1 MNVAL
6 HLFGFGQV
14 CESFFHMVQDRL
26 ANNSQIRF
34 QTVFRSRSW
43 SRGSCLEKK
52 NPEFAKDRPDPVE
65 WIESL
70 NQRELHIF
78 IDATA
83 ETGMLDLIQ
92 RALELNHVVISANK
106 KPLCE
111 PYEKVTKLYD
121 SILKQRMRIESTVGA
136 GLPVLH
142 QLLTLHELG
151 EKIHSIQGVVS
162 GTLAYLCSGLNQG
175 NDFSSLVKTAHKLG
189 YTEPDP
195 REDLGGDDVLRKG
208 LILSR
213 LLGWSREKS
222 DVEFEPFFS
231 CEQGVSV
238 HEFMDS
244 LNGRSIG
251 LDLPICY
258 GLNLSKEGC
267 KVGFFSPE
275 QSSFLRGSGENNRVL
290 FFTDIYK
297 PYLLLEGP
305 GAGREITA
313 LGLFHDMLSAIQS
326 MGKER
331 N

>member
-14 CESFFHMVQDRL
+14 GESFFHMVQNRL
-26 ANNSQIRF
+26 GNASQIRF
-34 QTVFRSRSW
+34 QTIFRSRSW
-43 SRGSCLEKK
+43 STGSCLKK
-52 NPEFAKDRPDPVE
+52 NPEFTQDRPDPVE
-65 WIESL
+65 WINSL
-70 NQRELHIF
+70 NERELHIF

-83 ETGMLDLIQ
+83 EIGMLDMIQ

-111 PYEKVTKLYD
+111 PYQKVTKLYD
-121 SILKQRMRIESTVGA
+121 SILKQKMRIESTVGA
-136 GLPVLH
+136 GLPVIH
-142 QLLTLHELG
+142 QLLTLQELG
-151 EKIHSIQGVVS
+151 ENIDSIQGVVS

-213 LLGWSREKS
+213 LLGWSRERS
-222 DVEFEPFFS
+222 DVEFEAFFS

-238 HEFMDS
+238 QEFLDS
-244 LNGRSIG
+244 LDGKSID
-251 LDLPICY
+251 LDPPVCY
-258 GLNLSKEGC
+258 GLNLGKEGC

-275 QSSFLRGSGENNRVL
+275 ESVFLRGSGENNQVL
-290 FFTDIYK
+290 FFTDVYK